1 MLRCSTGLLN
11 ITFSSCVNTAFNFS
25 LRQRYSPATKQNVVK
40 RGVAQKINVVFN
52 VRMDAQETSLIIDAA
67 GGDTAFARLL
77 GLDQTPGYQQRVNN
91 WKRRGIPAQVVLDH
105 LPSIEFLRRT
115 ARQSPERAA

>member
-1 MLRCSTGLLN
+1 MGLLN
-11 ITFSSCVNTAFNFS
+11 ITFSPCVNTAFNFS
-25 LRQRYSPATKQNVVK
+25 LRQRYSPATKQNAVK